1 MMKQKENQNM
11 VELTDK
17 ANPIKTRSRNFVDE
31 NGMKELYDCNG
42 KLTCKVNKETGYLER
57 KYKGA
62 NMNCFLEIGRTI
74 NIECQGARTI
84 VRRSPNGGFAVL
96 SEII

>member
-1 MMKQKENQNM
+1 MKSQENPASINVALKEAASN
-11 VELTDK
+11 K
-17 ANPIKTRSRNFVDE
+17 RCRNSFDE

-42 KLTCKVNKETGYLER
+42 KLTCKVNKENGYFER

-84 VRRSPNGGFAVL
+84 VSRSPNGGFAVL